1 MALSDTPLVSVVIP
15 TFNRA
20 SFVRQAIESVLQQ
33 RFQDYELIV
42 VDDGSTD
49 GTRAVVESLG
59 PRVRYVY
66 QSNRGAAAARNFGVR
81 HARAPWIAF
90 QDSDDLC
97 APDHLES
104 LYGYVRDHPDC
115 GMVFGNGAY
124 LDGPQHNRNT
134 IIPAKKSRRLEAA
147 GVTLQDLFA
156 KSIVRLQASI
166 ILKSAYDAVG
176 GMDESLRICH
186 DLDLFFRLSMRVPIK
201 YLDRTVFFYRKH
213 DGNISGN
220 EELRVMENIKVI
232 EKFLSDFPEA
242 RDRIGRHNV
251 ARRLAYRY
259 YRLAKGRR
267 KRNQLPGALEAI
279 DAAVARAPYSLK
291 YRVYRYRWGALHN

>member
-1 MALSDTPLVSVVIP
+1 MAVNDTPLVTVVIP

-20 SFVRQAIESVLQQ
+20 NFVRQAIESVLQQ

-49 GTRAVVESLG
+49 GTRAVIESLG
-59 PRVRYVY
+59 PRVRYLY
-66 QSNRGAAAARNFGVR
+66 QSNQGAAAARNFGVR

-115 GMVFGNGAY
+115 GMVFGNGTY

-134 IIPAKKSRRLEAA
+134 IIPAKKSRHLEAT

-176 GMDESLRICH
+176 GMDDSLRICH

-213 DGNISGN
+213 DSNISGN

-232 EKFLSDFPEA
+232 EKFLNDFPEA
-242 RDRIGRHNV
+242 RDLIGKFNV

-291 YRVYRYRWGALHN
+291 YRVYRYLWGALHN

>member
-1 MALSDTPLVSVVIP
+1 MAVNDTPLVTVVIP

-20 SFVRQAIESVLQQ
+20 NFVRQAIESVLQQ

-49 GTRAVVESLG
+49 GTRAVIESLG
-59 PRVRYVY
+59 PRVRYLY
-66 QSNRGAAAARNFGVR
+66 QSNQGAAAARNFGVR

-134 IIPAKKSRRLEAA
+134 IIPAKKSRHLEAT

-176 GMDESLRICH
+176 GMDDSLRICH

-213 DGNISGN
+213 DSNISGN

-232 EKFLSDFPEA
+232 EKFLSDFPAA
-242 RDRIGRHNV
+242 RDRIGRRNV

-259 YRLAKGRR
+259 YRLAKGRWQ
-267 KRNQLPGALEAI
+267 RNQLPGALEAI

-291 YRVYRYRWGALHN
+291 YRVYRYRWGALRN

>member
-1 MALSDTPLVSVVIP
+1 MSNQPAVSVIIP

-20 SFVRQAIESVLQQ
+20 NFVRQAIESVLQQ

-49 GTRAVVESLG
+49 DTRAVVESLG
-59 PRVRYVY
+59 PRVRYLY

-81 HARAPWIAF
+81 HAGSPWIAF

-104 LYGYVRDHPDC
+104 LYDCVRDHPDC
-115 GMVFGNGAY
+115 GMVFANGAY
-124 LDGPQHNRNT
+124 LDGPNHNRNT
-134 IIPAKKSRRLEAA
+134 IIPAKKSRRLQAE
-147 GVTLQDLFA
+147 GVALRDLFA

-176 GMDESLRICH
+176 GMDDSLRICH

-220 EELRVMENIKVI
+220 QELRVMENIKVI

-242 RDRIGRHNV
+242 RDLIGKFNV

-279 DAAVARAPYSLK
+279 DAAIAQAPYSLK

>member
-1 MALSDTPLVSVVIP
+1 VTNQPAVSVIIP

-20 SFVRQAIESVLQQ
+20 NFVRQAIESVLQQ
-33 RFQDYELIV
+33 PFQDYELIV

-49 GTRAVVESLG
+49 ETRAVVESLG
-59 PRVRYVY
+59 PRVRYLY

-81 HARAPWIAF
+81 HACAPWIAF
-90 QDSDDLC
+90 QDSDDTC

-115 GMVFGNGAY
+115 GLVFANGAY
-124 LDGPQHNRNT
+124 LNGPEHNRET
-134 IIPAKKSRRLEAA
+134 SIPAKKSRRLQAA
-147 GVTLQDLFA
+147 PVGLQDLFA

-166 ILKSAYDAVG
+166 ILKNAYDAVG

-186 DLDLFFRLSMRVPIK
+186 DLDLFFRISISFPVK
-201 YLDRTVFFYRKH
+201 YLDRVVFFYRKH
-213 DGNISGN
+213 QGNITRN
-220 EELRVMENIKVI
+220 EELRLTENIKVI
-232 EKFLSDFPEA
+232 EKFLNDFPEA
-242 RDRIGRHNV
+242 YDVIGRHNV

-259 YRLAKGRR
+259 YRLAKGRW
-267 KRNQLPGALEAI
+267 KRNQLPGAMEAI

>member
-1 MALSDTPLVSVVIP
+1 MSNQPAVSVIIP

-20 SFVRQAIESVLQQ
+20 NFVRQAIESVLQQ

-42 VDDGSTD
+42 VDDGWTD
-49 GTRAVVESLG
+49 ETRAVVESLG
-59 PRVRYVY
+59 PRVRYLH
-66 QSNRGAAAARNFGVR
+66 QSNQGAAAARNFGVR
-81 HARAPWIAF
+81 HACAPWIAF

-104 LYGYVRDHPDC
+104 LYGYVRDHQGY

-124 LDGPQHNRNT
+124 LDGPKHNRDT
-134 IIPAKKSRRLEAA
+134 IIPAKKSRRLQTA

-166 ILKSAYDAVG
+166 ILKSAYDVVG

-201 YLDRTVFFYRKH
+201 YVDRVVFFYRKH
-213 DGNISGN
+213 DGNISRN

-242 RDRIGRHNV
+242 RDLIGKFNV